1 MTDNKGVD
9 VAIVLKLIEPYY
21 KEFHKRKDVAFDAQE
36 AIDVY
41 KATQELQPN
50 CLGTSQVDPD
60 VVKHKGDLY
69 YLRFNFAPPQ
79 QIKFRIC
86 FGVRTLDNG
95 DIEIVA
101 LTCRTKQELSGGS
114 KNGTQAWKAHMS
126 SVGKARW
133 NDYRNNKVKS
143 WTIY

>member
-1 MTDNKGVD
+1 MAT
-9 VAIVLKLIEPYY
+9 IIKLIEPYY
-21 KEFHKRKDVAFDAQE
+21 KEFHKRKDSAFNAQE

-41 KATQELQPN
+41 KATQELQQNWPS
-50 CLGTSQVDPD
+50 CLGTSQVNPN

-86 FGVRTLDNG
+86 FGVRTLDNR

-101 LTCRTKQELSGGS
+101 LACRTKQELSGGS
-114 KNGTQAWKAHMS
+114 KSGTQAWKDYMS

>member
-1 MTDNKGVD
+1 MTVVIKILE
-9 VAIVLKLIEPYY
+9 AYY
-21 KEFHKRKDVAFDAQE
+21 KEFHKRKDSAFDSQE
-36 AIDVY
+36 AINVY
-41 KATQELQPN
+41 KATQELQQNWPS
-50 CLGTSQVDPD
+50 CLGNTLVDPD

-86 FGVRTLDNG
+86 FGVRSLDNG

-114 KNGTQAWKAHMS
+114 KNGTQVWKDHMS

-133 NDYRNNKVKS
+133 NDYRKNQVKS